1 VIKLARYTFALA
13 LGSCSFATTAIDV
26 AGIRMWPAPDKT
38 RVVFDVDGPPDY
50 RVFQIQGPNRVV
62 LDIERSRY
70 TEVLRSSNLRGGV
83 LQGIRAGDRGNG
95 QVRVVL
101 DVTRPVTV
109 KSFVLG
115 PNERYGHRLVVDLFD
130 DRSPPLAAPPTIA
143 DRGPQR
149 DRDIVVAIDPGHGG
163 EDPGASG
170 ASGLQEK
177 HVALAIAR
185 RLAAMIEREPGMRPV
200 LIRNGDYYVGLRQ
213 RIVKANQAQ
222 ADLFI
227 SIHADAF
234 RDKRVNGASVY
245 VLSERGASSEAAR
258 WLANQENA
266 SDRIG
271 GVSLED
277 KDDVLRS
284 VLLDLSQTASMEAS
298 SQVAAKVL
306 NRLGGIGRV
315 HRHNVQS
322 AGFVVLKS
330 PDIPSILIETA
341 FISNPQDERR
351 LREINHQQRLAQAIM
366 VGVRDYFST
375 YPPAGTWL
383 ASRSHTIAHGETLTS
398 IADAYDVSTDKLR
411 LENDLRSDQLRA
423 GDVLRIP

>member
-1 VIKLARYTFALA
+1 MAKLIRYTLALA
-13 LGSCSFATTAIDV
+13 LGLWPFVTTATDV

-38 RVVFDVDGPPDY
+38 RVVFDVGGPLEY

-70 TEVLRSSNLRGGV
+70 TEVLRSSKLSGGV

-101 DVTRPVTV
+101 DVARPVTV

-130 DRSPPLAAPPTIA
+130 DRQRATSVPPPVA
-143 DRGPQR
+143 DAGPR
-149 DRDIVVAIDPGHGG
+149 RERDIVIAIDAGHGG

-170 ASGLQEK
+170 TGGLKEK

-185 RLAAMIEREPGMRPV
+185 RLATLVEREPGMRPV
-200 LIRNGDYYVGLRQ
+200 LVRDGDYYVGLRQ
-213 RIVKANQAQ
+213 RIVKASQSR

-271 GVSLED
+271 GVSLDD

-298 SQVAAKVL
+298 SNVASKVL
-306 NRLGGIGRV
+306 NRLSGVGRV
-315 HRHNVQS
+315 HRRNVQH

-330 PDIPSILIETA
+330 PDVPSILVETA
-341 FISNPQDERR
+341 FISNPQDERK
-351 LREINHQQRLAQAIM
+351 LRDVNHQQRLADAIIA
-366 VGVRDYFST
+366 GVRDYFVA
-375 YPPAGTWL
+375 YPPPGTWL
-383 ASRSHTIAHGETLTS
+383 AMRSHTITSGETLTS
-398 IADAYDVSTDKLR
+398 IADSYDVSADSLR
-411 LENDLRSDQLRA
+411 LANDLEGDRLRA
-423 GDVLRIP
+423 GEVLRIP